1 MIRVALA
8 ASIAFGSAL
17 FSHAALADESDAP
30 PPASMDVVQGCVS
43 AHEKARLSSLQEDWA
58 AMREAVSACTSET
71 CPLAIRSDCATWR
84 DDLERVLPT
93 LLVVVERGATGSPV
107 TLELDG
113 QAIELAEPSAPMQT
127 LPGKHRLRFLSPPFA
142 PIEQE
147 LSLAKGE
154 KDHVVRVR
162 FGALQGAAAPSTAP
176 AAVST
181 RSSRPVP
188 WSTIALSGGALA
200 AFATSTALLVSALSK
215 RAEARASCAP
225 VCDTSVRSGIQSR
238 LLLSDLS
245 GGAGLVFAGLAVY
258 TYLERPIVRERV
270 MLAVPGVAF
279 DEHALRLLVQGDF

>member
-1 MIRVALA
+1 
-8 ASIAFGSAL
+8 
-17 FSHAALADESDAP
+17 
-30 PPASMDVVQGCVS
+30 
-43 AHEKARLSSLQEDWA
+43 
-58 AMREAVSACTSET
+58 
-71 CPLAIRSDCATWR
+71 
-84 DDLERVLPT
+84 
-93 LLVVVERGATGSPV
+93 V

-113 QAIELAEPSAPMQT
+113 QAIELAEPSAPIQT
-127 LPGKHRLRFLSPPFA
+127 LPGKHRLRFLSPPLA

-162 FGALQGAAAPSTAP
+162 FGAPQGAAPSTAP
-176 AAVST
+176 AAVPT

-188 WSTIALSGGALA
+188 WSTIVLSGGALA

-225 VCDTSVRSGIQSR
+225 VCDTSVRSAIQSR

-270 MLAVPGVAF
+270 LLAVPGVAF